1 MSNQN
6 QFDILVVDDNPA
18 NLQVLSNIL
27 QGEGYQVR
35 TVTSGK
41 LALRAAERIP
51 PDLILLDI
59 TMPDMDGYQVC
70 EALKKDKKLKSIPI
84 IFISALTDTFD
95 KVKAFD
101 IGGVDY
107 ITKPI
112 QVEEAM
118 ARVRTHLSIQHF
130 QKEIEEKNKALQD
143 AFQQLKE
150 TQGQLIQTEKMI
162 SLGVLTA
169 GIAHELNNPISFILT
184 SSLGIKNNIDFF
196 INLQKKFDQVLTES
210 KGEKSREYQSFK
222 IKNDYNERLE
232 ELNTLVSNIKIG
244 AQRSAEIVKGLRLFT
259 RLDEDAKI
267 SVNLHENLDS
277 TLLLLHNSYK
287 DKINIQKS
295 YNKIPNV
302 LCYPAKIN
310 QVFLNILKNAI
321 DSFEPL
327 KDNKNQNII
336 TISTDALIEDEK
348 EYISVEIKDNGAGIA
363 EKIKDKIFDP
373 FFTTKDIGKG
383 TGLGLSICKTIIN
396 EHNGKLLMES
406 EKNKGTSFK
415 ILIPKA

>member
-1 MSNQN
+1 MPFN
-6 QFDILVVDDNPA
+6 
-18 NLQVLSNIL
+18 NL
-27 QGEGYQVR
+27 R
-35 TVTSGK
+35 K
-41 LALRAAERIP
+41 R
-51 PDLILLDI
+51 
-59 TMPDMDGYQVC
+59 
-70 EALKKDKKLKSIPI
+70 K
-84 IFISALTDTFD
+84 
-95 KVKAFD
+95 
-101 IGGVDY
+101 
-107 ITKPI
+107 
-112 QVEEAM
+112 
-118 ARVRTHLSIQHF
+118 
-130 QKEIEEKNKALQD
+130 
-143 AFQQLKE
+143 
-150 TQGQLIQTEKMI
+150 GQLIQTEKMI

-196 INLQKKFDQVLTES
+196 INLQKKFDQGLTES

-222 IKNDYNERLE
+222 TENDYDERLE

-267 SVNLHENLDS
+267 SVNLHKNLDS

-406 EKNKGTSFK
+406 EENKGTSFK

>member
-70 EALKKDKKLKSIPI
+70 EALKKDEKLKSIPI
-84 IFISALTDTFD
+84 IFISALADTFD

-107 ITKPI
+107 ITKPV

-118 ARVRTHLSIQHF
+118 ARVRTHLSIQRF

-196 INLQKKFDQVLTES
+196 INLQKKFDQGLTES

-222 IKNDYNERLE
+222 TENDYDERLE

-267 SVNLHENLDS
+267 SVNLHKNLDS

-406 EKNKGTSFK
+406 EENKGTSFK

>member
-70 EALKKDKKLKSIPI
+70 ETLKKDKKLKSIPI

-107 ITKPI
+107 ITKPV

-184 SSLGIKNNIDFF
+184 STLGIKNNIDFF
-196 INLQKKFDQVLTES
+196 IKLQKKFDQALTES

-267 SVNLHENLDS
+267 SVNLHKNLDS

-406 EKNKGTSFK
+406 EENKGTSFK